1 MTRKILTILFCVIL
15 SSLGCGP
22 SVPTGS
28 VAGKVTYNGKPV
40 PEGCLISFVSQSGFA
55 AMGTANANGEYQLM
69 MAGKPL
75 VPAAKYQV
83 SVLIPGVQ
91 GPVMTDED
99 ERKFMAGDPE
109 TVAKFSQKKS
119 KPSLPEKF
127 GDFSTSGLEF
137 DVKQGKN
144 SIDMDLK

>member
-1 MTRKILTILFCVIL
+1 
-15 SSLGCGP
+15 
-22 SVPTGS
+22 
-28 VAGKVTYNGKPV
+28 
-40 PEGCLISFVSQSGFA
+40 
-55 AMGTANANGEYQLM
+55 MGTANANGEYQLM